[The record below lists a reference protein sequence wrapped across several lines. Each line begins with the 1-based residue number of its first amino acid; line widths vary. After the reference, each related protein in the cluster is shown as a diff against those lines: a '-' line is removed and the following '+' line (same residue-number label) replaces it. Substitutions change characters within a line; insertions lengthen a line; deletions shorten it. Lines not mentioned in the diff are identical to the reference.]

1 VSARQRAWVA
11 AGLVILAGVGLVGCE
26 AALAQEVGIVYSVDS
41 PALGRVDSFQ
51 LLTKDGDVLTFD
63 TSQLRF
69 QPEFPAAHL
78 SEHQVAGEPIEV
90 TYRTEGDRL
99 VVTKLDDA

>member
-1 VSARQRAWVA
+1 VSSRLRAWGA

-26 AALAQEVGIVYSVDS
+26 AALTQEVGIVYSVDS

-63 TSQLRF
+63 TTQLRF
-69 QPEFPAAHL
+69 QPEFPTAHL

>member
-1 VSARQRAWVA
+1 VSSRGRAWGAVGLVVLA
-11 AGLVILAGVGLVGCE
+11 GAGLVACE
-26 AALAQEVGIVYSVDS
+26 PTLAQEVGVVYSVDS

-51 LLTKDGDVLTFD
+51 LLTKEGDILTFD

-90 TYRTEGDRL
+90 TYRTDGDRL
-99 VVTKLDDA
+99 VVTKLDDG